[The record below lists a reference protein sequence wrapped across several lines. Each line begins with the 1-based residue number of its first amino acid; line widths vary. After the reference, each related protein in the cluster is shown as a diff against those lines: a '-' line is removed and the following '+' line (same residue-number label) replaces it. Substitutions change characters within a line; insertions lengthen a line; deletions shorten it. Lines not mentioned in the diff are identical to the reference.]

1 MRLRTSMR
9 GGKIEWKTCSYLGRK
24 VVLRRWI
31 LVGVS
36 DERVGYNS
44 IKCMNRQR
52 WVHRRCTDVPR

>member
-1 MRLRTSMR
+1 M
-9 GGKIEWKTCSYLGRK
+9 KQKTCSYLGRK
-24 VVLRRWI
+24 VVFRRWI

-36 DERVGYNS
+36 DERVDYNS